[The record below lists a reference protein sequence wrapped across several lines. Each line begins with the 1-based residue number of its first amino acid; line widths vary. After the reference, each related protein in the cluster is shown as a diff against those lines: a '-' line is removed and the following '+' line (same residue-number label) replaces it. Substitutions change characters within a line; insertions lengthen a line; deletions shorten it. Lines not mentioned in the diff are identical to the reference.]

1 MATNIEEILGKS
13 INSVKELKEEIKRLQ
28 DVLVQ
33 TDSDSE
39 EWQSTTEKLVSAQ
52 KLLTDVTKAGKQ
64 AVEAN
69 ATSIAGLEKEYK
81 SLYNAYR
88 LLSEEE
94 RNSPFGKE
102 MANSLNDLST
112 KLNDTK
118 KEVGNFKDNIGRYS
132 ESAIDAF
139 SKMGIS
145 IGGITQPIGQAKNA
159 MGLLNKTMLANPVM
173 WLLAGLKLLV
183 EIFQRVKVAIASN
196 EESQMKLNIAMAN
209 FQPIIDA
216 ISNAF
221 DWLGQKVVNMIGW
234 LGDLYSKWEVF
245 RAGVSDAIGLTD
257 NEKGRVQEQQ
267 RAYKDLAESQANL
280 TKQKRENL
288 KLNATQEAELETLK
302 NEAEATN
309 DVTEKLNKLNKA
321 KQLEEE
327 ITNRKIKEKEEE
339 LRLLK
344 LQSSFTANDTAM
356 NDKLAQTEA
365 ELSIL
370 RAEGARRTKELTTK
384 IQSLTNAKTSNN
396 EVTKNAIDL
405 EKEELETI
413 EEIKNRLETASKTE
427 VELLQEKFFEE
438 LKLMRKY
445 NQDTT
450 KLEEEY
456 YIKLKELRDE
466 YNDKEKED
474 AEKKRQEQIKR
485 TQDIHKEQIMLK
497 TLGLMDLENINS
509 GTNNSIIDRVDEER
523 KAILML
529 RQQQIVDETT
539 LDKVTLEE
547 RFALMQEF
555 YANIE
560 ELRRIDYEQEKRL
573 IQQKDALY
581 ESKMNNVGAILDMVN
596 AVGQLG
602 NAIAQNIELDIES
615 GKITKQEAEKKKKQL
630 KSLQAVQL
638 AVSIATI
645 AGDTAMGIMSLW
657 TAFAKKKV
665 ANAQLI
671 NPVAI
676 ASANALD
683 LATTIAQTA
692 GMATMAGAQIAGA
705 IGGYVSQ
712 VNSIS
717 QMGGGEN
724 STPNTTPTG
733 VIDTSSYTYTR
744 ELQTEEEK
752 EQNQKSIVVYVSDIM
767 NAINKVEVRDKESTF

>member
-28 DVLVQ
+28 DALVQ

-94 RNSPFGKE
+94 RKSPFGKE
-102 MANSLNDLST
+102 MANSLNELST

-145 IGGITQPIGQAKNA
+145 IGGITQPIGQAKAA

-183 EIFQRVKVAIASN
+183 EIFQRVGEAIKGN

-221 DWLGQKVVNMIGW
+221 DWLGQKVVDLISFI
-234 LGDLYSKWEVF
+234 GDLYSKWEVF
-245 RAGVSDAIGLTD
+245 RAGVTDWVGLTD
-257 NEKGRVQEQQ
+257 NEKGKVQEQQ

-288 KLNATQEAELETLK
+288 KINATQRAELETLK
-302 NEAEATN
+302 NEAEATD
-309 DVTEKLNKLNKA
+309 DVTEKLEKLNKA

-344 LQSSFTANDTAM
+344 LESSFTANDSNM
-356 NDKLAQTEA
+356 NDKLAVTEA
-365 ELSIL
+365 ELNQL
-370 RAEGARRTKELTTK
+370 RAEGATRVKELTTK
-384 IQSLTNAKTSNN
+384 IFSLTNAKNKDTKATKSNTDAQKDAN
-396 EVTKNAIDL
+396 DEAEKAKKL
-405 EKEELETI
+405 KEE
-413 EEIKNRLETASKTE
+413 
-427 VELLQEKFFEE
+427 EE
-438 LKLMRKY
+438 LKAIVEIQNRFKTEEQLLEEKY
-445 NQDTT
+445 ITEKDLLERYYQDTT
-450 KLEEEY
+450 KLTEEY
-456 YIKLKELRDE
+456 NKKIAELRAE
-466 YNDKEKED
+466 E
-474 AEKKRQEQIKR
+474 AEKARREKINQRERDYADYNIVKSIELMDWENINDVSHNKYYEKVNSLRLEQYISRQEQLFDEI
-485 TQDIHKEQIMLK
+485 E
-497 TLGLMDLENINS
+497 LEN
-509 GTNNSIIDRVDEER
+509 
-523 KAILML
+523 L
-529 RQQQIVDETT
+529 T
-539 LDKVTLEE
+539 LDEKLK
-547 RFALMQEF
+547 LYQEY
-555 YANIE
+555 YANLNALRE
-560 ELRRIDYEQEKRL
+560 EYRRADE
-573 IQQKDALY
+573 AVY
-581 ESKMNNVGAILDMVN
+581 ESKMNNVGSILNMID
-596 AVGQLG
+596 AVGQLS
-602 NAIAQNIELDIES
+602 NAISQNIELDIES
-615 GKITKQEAEKKKKQL
+615 GKISKQEAEKKKKQL

-665 ANAQLI
+665 ANTQLI

-705 IGGYVSQ
+705 IGGYVAQ

-717 QMGGGEN
+717 QMGNE
-724 STPNTTPTG
+724 TPTPTNTTPTG

-752 EQNQKSIVVYVSDIM
+752 EQNQKSIVVYVDDIKRALD
-767 NAINKVEVRDKESTF
+767 NRDIVNVETSF

>member
-28 DVLVQ
+28 DALVQ

-102 MANSLNDLST
+102 MANSLNDLSN

-145 IGGITQPIGQAKNA
+145 IGGITQPIGQAKAA

-173 WLLAGLKLLV
+173 WLLAGLKLLI

-288 KLNATQEAELETLK
+288 KLNAIQSAELETLK

-384 IQSLTNAKTSNN
+384 IQSLTNAKTDNN
-396 EVTKNAIDL
+396 KVTEDAIKLQQD
-405 EKEELETI
+405 ELKTI
-413 EEIKNRLETASKTE
+413 EEIKNRFKTE
-427 VELLQEKFFEE
+427 AELLQEKYLKE
-438 LKLMRKY
+438 LSLMRKY
-445 NQDTT
+445 NEDTT
-450 KLEEEY
+450 KLEDEY
-456 YIKLKELRDE
+456 YKELEKLRKE
-466 YNDKEKED
+466 YENKEKED

-485 TQDIHKEQIMLK
+485 TQDIHKEQIMQK

-581 ESKMNNVGAILDMVN
+581 ESKMNNVGAILNMID

-602 NAIAQNIELDIES
+602 NAISQNIELDIES
-615 GKITKQEAEKKKKQL
+615 GKISKQEAEKKKKQL

>member
-1 MATNIEEILGKS
+1 MASIEEILGKS

-28 DVLVQ
+28 DALVQ

-94 RNSPFGKE
+94 RKSPFGKE
-102 MANSLNDLST
+102 MANSLNDLSN

-145 IGGITQPIGQAKNA
+145 IGGITQPIQQAKSA
-159 MGLLNKTMLANPVM
+159 MGLLNKTMLANPIM

-183 EIFQRVKVAIASN
+183 EIFQRVGEAIKGN

-221 DWLGQKVVNMIGW
+221 DWLGQKIVDLIGFI
-234 LGDLYSKWEVF
+234 GNLYSKWEVF

-288 KLNATQEAELETLK
+288 KINATQRAELETLK
-302 NEAEATN
+302 NEAEAID
-309 DVTEKLNKLNKA
+309 DVTEKLEKLNKA

-344 LQSSFTANDTAM
+344 LQASFTANDTAM
-356 NDKLAQTEA
+356 NDLIAQTEA
-365 ELSIL
+365 DLNTL
-370 RAEGARRTKELTTK
+370 RAEGATRVKELTTK
-384 IQSLTNAKTSNN
+384 IFSLTNAKNKDTKATESN
-396 EVTKNAIDL
+396 TKAVKDANDA
-405 EKEELETI
+405 EEEA
-413 EEIKNRLETASKTE
+413 KRLRE
-427 VELLQEKFFEE
+427 EE
-438 LKLMRKY
+438 LKTIVEIQDRFKTEEQLLIEKYETEKKLLEKY
-445 NQDTT
+445 NQDTE
-450 KLEEEY
+450 KLTEEHNK
-456 YIKLKELRDE
+456 KLAELRAE
-466 YNDKEKED
+466 E
-474 AEKKRQEQIKR
+474 AEKARREKINQRERDYADYNIVKSLELMNWENINDVSENKYYEKVNALRLEQYISRQEQIS
-485 TQDIHKEQIMLK
+485 DELE
-497 TLGLMDLENINS
+497 LEN
-509 GTNNSIIDRVDEER
+509 
-523 KAILML
+523 L
-529 RQQQIVDETT
+529 T
-539 LDKVTLEE
+539 LDEKLK
-547 RFALMQEF
+547 LYQEY
-555 YANIE
+555 YANLNALRE
-560 ELRRIDYEQEKRL
+560 EYRRADE
-573 IQQKDALY
+573 AVY
-581 ESKMNNVGAILDMVN
+581 ESKMNNVGSILNMID
-596 AVGQLG
+596 AVGQLS
-602 NAIAQNIELDIES
+602 NAISQNIELDIES
-615 GKITKQEAEKKKKQL
+615 GKINKQEAEKKKKQL

-665 ANAQLI
+665 ANTQLI
-671 NPVAI
+671 NPIAI

-705 IGGYVSQ
+705 IGGYVAQ

-724 STPNTTPTG
+724 STPANTTPTG

-744 ELQTEEEK
+744 ELQTQEEK
-752 EQNQKSIVVYVSDIM
+752 EQNQKSIVVYVDDIKKALD
-767 NAINKVEVRDKESTF
+767 NRDVVNVETSF

>member
-1 MATNIEEILGKS
+1 MSIQEILGQNIS
-13 INSVKELKEEIKRLQ
+13 TVKELREEIKRLQ
-28 DVLVQ
+28 DSLVGV
-33 TDSDSE
+33 DKSSDEWE
-39 EWQSTTEKLVSAQ
+39 ETSKKLYTAQSALK
-52 KLLTDVTKAGKQ
+52 DVMNAGKQ
-64 AVEAN
+64 AIEAQSD
-69 ATSIAGLEKEYK
+69 SIVGMQKEYK
-81 SLYNAYR
+81 SLYDTYK
-88 LLSEEE
+88 LLTEEQ
-94 RNSPFGKE
+94 RNSPMGKE
-102 MANSLNDLST
+102 MGKQLSDLSV
-112 KLNDTK
+112 KINDTK
-118 KEVGNFKDNIGRYS
+118 KNIGDFTSNIGHYS

-145 IGGITQPIGQAKNA
+145 IGGITQPIGQAKAA

-183 EIFQRVKVAIASN
+183 EIFQRVKDAIASN

-288 KLNATQEAELETLK
+288 KLNAVQSAELETLK

-384 IQSLTNAKTSNN
+384 IQSLTNAKTDNN
-396 EVTKNAIDL
+396 KVTEDAINL
-405 EKEELETI
+405 EKEELKTI
-413 EEIKNRLETASKTE
+413 EEIKNRFKTE
-427 VELLQEKFFEE
+427 AELLQEKYLKE
-438 LKLMRKY
+438 LSLMRKY
-445 NQDTT
+445 KEDTT
-450 KLEEEY
+450 KLEDEY
-456 YIKLKELRDE
+456 YKELEELRKE
-466 YNDKEKED
+466 YDDKEKED

-581 ESKMNNVGAILDMVN
+581 ESKMNNVGSILNMID
-596 AVGQLG
+596 AVGQLS
-602 NAIAQNIELDIES
+602 NAISQNIELDIES
-615 GKITKQEAEKKKKQL
+615 GKISKQEAEKKKKQL

>member
-28 DVLVQ
+28 DALVQ

-94 RNSPFGKE
+94 RKSPFGKE
-102 MANSLNDLST
+102 MANSLNELST

-145 IGGITQPIGQAKNA
+145 IGGITQPIGQAKAA

-183 EIFQRVKVAIASN
+183 EIFQRVKDAIASN

-257 NEKGRVQEQQ
+257 NEKGKVQEQQ

-288 KLNATQEAELETLK
+288 KINATQRAELETLK
-302 NEAEATN
+302 NEAEATD
-309 DVTEKLNKLNKA
+309 DVTEKLEKLNKA

-344 LQSSFTANDTAM
+344 LQASFTANDTAM
-356 NDKLAQTEA
+356 NDLIAQTEA
-365 ELSIL
+365 DLNQL
-370 RAEGARRTKELTTK
+370 RAEGATRVKELTTK
-384 IQSLTNAKTSNN
+384 IFSLTNARTSDNK
-396 EVTKNAIDL
+396 VTEDAIKL
-405 EKEELETI
+405 QQEELKTI
-413 EEIKNRLETASKTE
+413 EDIKNRFKTE
-427 VELLQEKFFEE
+427 EELLQEKYLKE
-438 LKLMRKY
+438 LSLMRKY
-445 NQDTT
+445 NEDTT
-450 KLEEEY
+450 KLEDEY
-456 YIKLKELRDE
+456 YKELEKLRKE
-466 YNDKEKED
+466 YKDKEKED
-474 AEKKRQEQIKR
+474 AEKERQEQIKR
-485 TQDIHKEQIMLK
+485 TQDIHKEQIMQK

-539 LDKVTLEE
+539 LEKLTLEE
-547 RFALMQEF
+547 RFVLMQEF
-555 YANIE
+555 YSNIE

-581 ESKMNNVGAILDMVN
+581 ESKMNNVGSILNMID
-596 AVGQLG
+596 AVGQLS
-602 NAIAQNIELDIES
+602 NAISQNIELDIES
-615 GKITKQEAEKKKKQL
+615 GKISKQEAEKKKKQL

-665 ANAQLI
+665 ANTQLI

-705 IGGYVSQ
+705 IGGYISQ

-717 QMGGGEN
+717 QMGNE
-724 STPNTTPTG
+724 TPTPTNTTPTG

-752 EQNQKSIVVYVSDIM
+752 EQNQKSIVVYVDDIKRALDDRDRV
-767 NAINKVEVRDKESTF
+767 NVETSF

>member
-28 DVLVQ
+28 DALVQ

-39 EWQSTTEKLVSAQ
+39 EWKSTTEKLVSAQ

-94 RNSPFGKE
+94 RKSPFGKE
-102 MANSLNDLST
+102 MASSLEELSN
-112 KLNDTK
+112 KLNETK

-145 IGGITQPIGQAKNA
+145 IGGITQPIGQAKAA

-183 EIFQRVKVAIASN
+183 EIFQRVGEAIKGN
-196 EESQMKLNIAMAN
+196 EESQMKLNVAMAN

-221 DWLGQKVVNMIGW
+221 DWLGQKVVDLISFIGT
-234 LGDLYSKWEVF
+234 LYSKWEVF
-245 RAGVSDAIGLTD
+245 RAGVSDLIGLTD
-257 NEKGRVQEQQ
+257 NEKGKVQEQQ
-267 RAYKDLAESQANL
+267 RAYNDLAESKNNL
-280 TKQKRENL
+280 IKQKRENL

-302 NEAEATN
+302 NEAAATN
-309 DVTEKLNKLNKA
+309 DIAVKLEKLNKA

-327 ITNRKIKEKEEE
+327 ITQRKIKEKEEE
-339 LRLLK
+339 LRLLN
-344 LQSSFTANDTAM
+344 LEASFTANDTAM
-356 NDKLAQTEA
+356 NDKIALAEA
-365 ELSIL
+365 ELSAL
-370 RAEGARRTKELTTK
+370 RAEGARRTKELTTQ
-384 IQSLTNAKTSNN
+384 IQSLTNAQNN
-396 EVTKNAIDL
+396 NTQAQNNNTQAQKDANKA
-405 EKEELETI
+405 I
-413 EEIKNRLETASKTE
+413 EEAKRLRE
-427 VELLQEKFFEE
+427 EE
-438 LKLMRKY
+438 LKAIVEIQDRFKTEEQLLTEKYEAEKKLLEKY
-445 NQDTT
+445 NQDTE
-450 KLEEEY
+450 KLTEEHNKK
-456 YIKLKELRDE
+456 IAELRAE
-466 YNDKEKED
+466 ETEKARRDSINQRERSD
-474 AEKKRQEQIKR
+474 ADAYITKALELMNWDNINEVSHNKYYEKVNALRLEQYLLRQEQIY
-485 TQDIHKEQIMLK
+485 DELE
-497 TLGLMDLENINS
+497 LEN
-509 GTNNSIIDRVDEER
+509 
-523 KAILML
+523 L
-529 RQQQIVDETT
+529 T
-539 LDKVTLEE
+539 LDEKLK
-547 RFALMQEF
+547 LYQEY
-555 YANIE
+555 YANLNALRE
-560 ELRRIDYEQEKRL
+560 EYRRADE
-573 IQQKDALY
+573 AVY
-581 ESKMNNVGAILDMVN
+581 ESKMNNVGSILNMID
-596 AVGQLG
+596 AVGQLS
-602 NAIAQNIELDIES
+602 NAISQNIELDIES
-615 GKITKQEAEKKKKQL
+615 GKISKQEAEKKKKQL

-645 AGDTAMGIMSLW
+645 AGDTAMGITSLW

-665 ANAQLI
+665 ANTQLI

-692 GMATMAGAQIAGA
+692 TMATMAGAQMAAA

-717 QMGGGEN
+717 QMGSESN
-724 STPNTTPTG
+724 TTPNTTPQNI
-733 VIDTSSYTYTR
+733 IDSSSYTYTR
-744 ELQTEEEK
+744 ELQTEQEK
-752 EQNQKSIVVYVSDIM
+752 EDSRKSIVVYVDDIKRALD
-767 NAINKVEVRDKESTF
+767 NRDKVNVETSF